1 MAELDAHN
9 LPLEKVFS
17 SDFEFYIPRYQR
29 PYAWGSDQ
37 TLQLLEDLEE
47 ALERTNDEPYF
58 LGSVVLVKEKSA
70 AFAEVIDGQQRL
82 TTLTI
87 LMAVLRDLADD
98 DLVRDGIQQHVAD
111 TSKAWKANAKTKPRL
126 TIRTQDREF
135 FRDHVQ
141 DIGATGFIGAVS
153 DTVADTDPR
162 RAIRDNA
169 GLLRDRLSSWKDSR
183 RTELFELLL
192 ERTFLVVVSTPDR
205 ESAYRIFSVMNSRG
219 LDLSPT
225 DIFKADVIGAI
236 PEDQQDAYADKWDA
250 EESDL
255 GRDGFTDLFRDIR
268 TLATKE
274 RAKRELLKEFPEQ
287 VLNTYL
293 SAGKATNF
301 VDEVLVPF
309 ADAFELAE
317 ISYFVESTSE
327 WATVNEWLRRLRQL
341 DNKDWRPPALWA
353 LRNHPHHPTFL
364 AAFFRKLE
372 RVAVCSMLRGEYAT
386 PRAERY
392 LDLLREL
399 DAGAGL
405 NASKFDVPDEEKAQA
420 RQALNGEI
428 YRTLRSVRRK
438 YVLTRLDSL
447 LAKESGVTYNHKII
461 SVEHVLPQNPA
472 EDSEWTNL
480 FDEDERRFWTHRL
493 GNLLLLNTRTNSAAN
508 RKPFDQK
515 KASYFQSKGGGTN
528 FQLTTQVLSE
538 SVWTPAVVKARHE
551 KLLGRLFAEWDL
563 T

>member
-47 ALERTNDEPYF
+47 ALERSDDEAYF
-58 LGSVVLVKEKSA
+58 LGSVVLVKQKGA
-70 AFAEVIDGQQRL
+70 AHAEVIDGQQRL

-87 LMAVLRDLADD
+87 LMAVLRDLAADD
-98 DLVRDGIQQHVAD
+98 KVRDGIQQHLAD

-126 TIRTQDREF
+126 TIRTQDRDF
-135 FRDHVQ
+135 FRTYVQ
-141 DIGATGFIGAVS
+141 DIDATGSIGAVS

-169 GLLRDRLSSWKDSR
+169 QLLRDRLASWPDSR
-183 RTELFELLL
+183 RTALFELML
-192 ERTFLVVVSTPDR
+192 ERTFLVIVSTPDQ
-205 ESAYRIFSVMNSRG
+205 ESAYRIFSVMNARG

-225 DIFKADVIGAI
+225 DIFKADIIGAI
-236 PEDQQDAYADKWDA
+236 HEDQQDAYADKWDA

-268 TLATKE
+268 TLSTKE

-287 VLNTYL
+287 VLNAYL
-293 SAGKATNF
+293 SSGKAANF
-301 VDEVLVPF
+301 VDEMLVPF
-309 ADAFELAE
+309 SDAFELAE
-317 ISYFVESTSE
+317 ISYFVESTPE

-353 LRNHPHHPTFL
+353 LRHHAHDPGFL

-386 PRAERY
+386 PRSERY
-392 LDLLREL
+392 LDLLHEL
-399 DAGAGL
+399 DGGAGL
-405 NASKFDVPDEEKAQA
+405 NAPKFAVPDEEKAEA

-472 EDSEWTNL
+472 EGSEWTTL

-493 GNLLLLNTRTNSAAN
+493 GNLLLLNKRTNSAAN

-515 KASYFQSKGGGTN
+515 KTSYFQSKGGGTN

-538 SVWTPAVVKARHE
+538 SAWTPAVVKARHE
-551 KLLGRLFAEWDL
+551 KLLARLFDEWDL

>member
-1 MAELDAHN
+1 MAELDAEN

-47 ALERTNDEPYF
+47 ALDRGDDEAYF
-58 LGSVVLVKEKSA
+58 LGSVVLVKKKGVA
-70 AFAEVIDGQQRL
+70 QAEVIDGQQRL

-87 LMAVLRDLADD
+87 LMAVLRDLAVDKK
-98 DLVRDGIQQHVAD
+98 VRDGIQQHLAD
-111 TSKAWKANAKTKPRL
+111 TSKAWKTNAKTKPRL

-141 DIGATGFIGAVS
+141 DPASTGSIGTLS

-162 RAIRDNA
+162 KAIRNNA
-169 GLLRDRLSSWKDSR
+169 HLLRERLSSWPDQR
-183 RTELFELLL
+183 RTELFELML
-192 ERTFLVVVSTPDR
+192 ERTFLVVVSTPDQ
-205 ESAYRIFSVMNSRG
+205 ESAYRIFSVMNARG

-236 PEDQQDAYADKWDA
+236 SEDQQDAYADKWDA

-268 TLATKE
+268 TLRTRD

-287 VLNTYL
+287 VLNKYL
-293 SAGKATNF
+293 ASGQATNF
-301 VDEVLVPF
+301 VDDVLVPYS
-309 ADAFELAE
+309 DAFELAE
-317 ISYFVESTSE
+317 ISYFVESAPE
-327 WATVNEWLRRLRQL
+327 WAAVNEWLRRLRQL

-353 LRNHPHHPTFL
+353 LRHHGHDPSYL
-364 AAFFRKLE
+364 AEFFRLLE

-392 LDLLREL
+392 LDLLKEL
-399 DAGAGL
+399 DGQAGL
-405 NASKFDVPDEEKAQA
+405 GASKFLVPDDEKAEA
-420 RQALNGEI
+420 RAALEGEI

-472 EDSEWTNL
+472 EGSEWMTL
-480 FDEDERRFWTHRL
+480 FSEDERRFWTHRL
-493 GNLLLLNTRTNSAAN
+493 GNLLLLNKRTNSAAN
-508 RKPFDQK
+508 RKPFKQK
-515 KASYFQSKGGGTN
+515 KKSYFQSKGGGTN
-528 FQLTTQVLSE
+528 FQLTAQVLSE
-538 SVWTPAVVKARHE
+538 SAWTPAVVKARHE
-551 KLLGRLFAEWDL
+551 ELLGRLFTEWDL

>member
-9 LPLEKVFS
+9 LALEKVFS

-47 ALERTNDEPYF
+47 ALDRSDEVAYF

-70 AFAEVIDGQQRL
+70 ARAEVIDGQQRL

-98 DLVRDGIQQHVAD
+98 DKVRDGIQQHLAD

-126 TIRTQDREF
+126 TIRTQDRDF

-141 DIGATGFIGAVS
+141 DIDATSSIGLVS

-169 GLLRDRLSSWKDSR
+169 HLLRERLCSWQDTR
-183 RTELFELLL
+183 RTALFELML
-192 ERTFLVVVSTPDR
+192 ERTFLVVVSTPDQ
-205 ESAYRIFSVMNSRG
+205 ESAYRIFSVMNARG

-225 DIFKADVIGAI
+225 DIFKADIIGAI
-236 PEDQQDAYADKWDA
+236 AEDQQDAYADKWDA

-268 TLATKE
+268 TLSTKE

-287 VLNTYL
+287 VLNSYL
-293 SAGKATNF
+293 ASGKATNF

-309 ADAFELAE
+309 SDAFELAE
-317 ISYFVESTSE
+317 ISYFVESTPE

-353 LRNHPHHPTFL
+353 LRHHPSDPHFL
-364 AAFFRKLE
+364 AAFFRSLE

-392 LDLLREL
+392 LDLLKEL
-399 DAGAGL
+399 DGGAGL
-405 NASKFDVPDEEKAQA
+405 SASKFVVPDEEKAEA
-420 RQALNGEI
+420 RQALEGEI

-472 EDSEWTNL
+472 DNSEWMTL
-480 FDEDERRFWTHRL
+480 FSEDERRFWTHRL
-493 GNLLLLNTRTNSAAN
+493 GNLLLLNKRTNSAAN

-515 KASYFQSKGGGTN
+515 KTSYFQSKGGGTN

-538 SVWTPAVVKARHE
+538 SAWTPTVVKARQE
-551 KLLGRLFAEWDL
+551 KLLGRLFTEWDL
-563 T
+563 H